1 MGLLLGVDFDGTLV
15 EEGVRPL
22 RWRAGAREALL
33 SLKAAG
39 HQLVLHTGRATPRHE
54 LGPGPAAQLEA
65 EEFWRVG
72 LVPRDVED
80 HWARFG
86 EMQAFLVAEGC
97 WDLFDAV
104 WQSAGKPPCDTFI
117 DDRLEPPDWVT
128 VRRQFGVA

>member
-22 RWRAGAREALL
+22 RWRPGAREALL
-33 SLKAAG
+33 SLKAA
-39 HQLVLHTGRATPRHE
+39 RHE

-104 WQSAGKPPCDTFI
+104 WQSAGKPPCDAFI